1 MATITLATINDTLT
15 NVEDNTEKTSRG
27 ITSFVD
33 YLKDKQIEDDADKL
47 QDKRE
52 ATKAK
57 VAPPALGLKKS
68 DDGGFNF
75 GKLFKGLLGGL
86 SIGAIA
92 SALPLIGK
100 RLLKNVFRGAPL
112 IMFADLI
119 VDSLFPDGLENEKFK
134 KQLSGGLKGLGF
146 SLLLGGKFKLLF
158 TALGVLRGGQT
169 EKEKEEFDK
178 SITEFTE
185 NVQIFARDLYKKLQ
199 PTIDDLI
206 ISFKELFTAIF
217 GDVTMEDVKKGI
229 VGVLEPIANAA
240 SSGMTALTNLIKG
253 DFDSDNIIKSVGLLG
268 SLAILL
274 MPGKFM
280 TLMARLA
287 LLTGGVAGGAI
298 MALAKKGG
306 GAALTGA
313 LSFFGMGA
321 GKSGTAGTLATRGLP
336 NSGGP
341 GTLSKMFGLL
351 KSGVKGAFG
360 MMMSPTGAA
369 ILVPLAAVGIT
380 EALFGDD
387 LRKEDQQNK
396 AKQKSNVQS
405 GKISQKGLEFGLA
418 QVGGSSALDLI
429 GTQKDRN
436 ELTNIS
442 KDSYKVAGDNF
453 SIIDD
458 NKSITGSSLRD
469 YFVNKSGV
477 SNITIPKKD
486 TGRSMTETLKNI
498 GPNSAFDP
506 GVSSN
511 NATYI
516 NNVVNSGGNGNVA
529 VLAGSGSSY
538 DARDTITLQPM
549 GMPT

>member
-33 YLKDKQIEDDADKL
+33 YLKDKQIEDNADKL
-47 QDKRE
+47 EDKRE

-92 SALPLIGK
+92 SALPVIGRKLLGRVFKGGALI
-100 RLLKNVFRGAPL
+100 A
-112 IMFADLI
+112 FADLI

-298 MALAKKGG
+298 MSLAKKGG

-321 GKSGTAGTLATRGLP
+321 GKSGTAGTLATRGYS
-336 NSGGP
+336 NAGGQ

-351 KSGVKGAFG
+351 KSGTKGAFG

-387 LRKEDQQNK
+387 LRKEKEKTDNVNK
-396 AKQKSNVQS
+396 NIKETGGEKNAVLMQGTELGLTGGVITSAIEPIRDES
-405 GKISQKGLEFGLA
+405 GK
-418 QVGGSSALDLI
+418 ALSRSRLREGEGVEI
-429 GTQKDRN
+429 KTS
-436 ELTNIS
+436 E
-442 KDSYKVAGDNF
+442 
-453 SIIDD
+453 
-458 NKSITGSSLRD
+458 LRD

-477 SNITIPKKD
+477 TNITIPKKNM
-486 TGRSMTETLKNI
+486 GASMTETLKNI

-511 NATYI
+511 NATTFI
-516 NNVVNSGGNGNVA
+516 NNTVNSGGNGNVA
-529 VLAGSGSSY
+529 VMAGSGSPY
-538 DARDTITLQPM
+538 DLRDPITLKFAQE
-549 GMPT
+549 

>member
-33 YLKDKQIEDDADKL
+33 YLKDKQIDDNADKL
-47 QDKRE
+47 EAKRE
-52 ATKAK
+52 ATKSK
-57 VAPPALGLKKS
+57 VVAPPASGIKKS
-68 DDGGFNF
+68 EDGGFANMF
-75 GKLFKGLLGGL
+75 PSFLKGL
-86 SIGAIA
+86 SFGAIA
-92 SALPLIGK
+92 SALPLIGR
-100 RLLKNVFRGAPL
+100 RLLKNVFKGAPL
-112 IMFADLI
+112 IAFADFI
-119 VDSLFPDGLENEKFK
+119 VDNLLPDGLQNTKFRD
-134 KQLSGGLKGLGF
+134 QIAGGLKGLGF

-158 TALGVLRGGQT
+158 TALGALRGGQT

-185 NVQIFARDLYKKLQ
+185 NVKIFGRDLYKKLQ

-253 DFDSDNIIKSVGLLG
+253 DFNSDNIIKSVGLLG

-313 LSFFGMGA
+313 LSFFGMGG
-321 GKSGTAGTLATRGLP
+321 GKSGTAGTLATRGIP
-336 NSGGP
+336 NAGGQ

-380 EALFGDD
+380 EALFGDN
-387 LRKEDQQNK
+387 LRKEKEKTDNVNK
-396 AKQKSNVQS
+396 NIKETGGEKNAVLMQGTELGLTGGVITSAVEPIRDES
-405 GKISQKGLEFGLA
+405 GKALSRTRLREGEGIKIKTSQLK
-418 QVGGSSALDLI
+418 
-429 GTQKDRN
+429 
-436 ELTNIS
+436 
-442 KDSYKVAGDNF
+442 
-453 SIIDD
+453 
-458 NKSITGSSLRD
+458 D

-486 TGRSMTETLKNI
+486 TGASMTETLKNI

-516 NNVVNSGGNGNVA
+516 NNTVNSGGNGNVA

-538 DARDTITLQPM
+538 DARDAITLQPM